1 MSVDDIIE
9 DASALDLEI
18 AGAIGNFSVSPKVGE
33 SSIPVRYIQTHV
45 GFSLDDTQQQRLFEN
60 LVPVREIFGPK
71 DLGFD
76 ELMQRD
82 IDDGRVSSS
91 LIPYLISVS
100 RGDQVK
106 FFPPIVAVA
115 VPVGPEKQLLKEYP
129 STIEV
134 DAADDK
140 QRVFRRTTAGPK
152 GEEAF
157 QFEQL
162 MRGDRAREF
171 DNARLRLNTMKTKLV
186 IVDGQ
191 HRAMALLAL
200 YRNVKG
206 WPDRTAAFKNYYSR
220 WSKELLRDNL
230 REISLP
236 IVVCVFPTLDGRHG
250 HKASVVT
257 ACRSIFLALN
267 KNARP
272 VSDARNILLDDYDIV
287 SHFERRILSQIKD
300 IAPDSSHALRLWNFE
315 LDSDENKVQV
325 STTVAFSGVMPLYSM
340 LERVLL
346 PQDRVDG
353 LLAPAKKYGKVKYL
367 DGCLRRLDGANL
379 LGAEVSKGINRRAF
393 SPDAAVKLTD
403 SFDRRYGKYIVSAF
417 SGLFPYSAMAKAAL
431 QLQVRLQAR
440 GEHQVHAML
449 FEGQGILRVFDSYL
463 QSLETEISDKYE
475 GKIPPP
481 ELKAGRDEFRA
492 LAQRLET
499 YETEFYLS
507 RAMEYFGLTEKRAE
521 PLVAVANELF
531 RTPLST
537 AAFQTALFN
546 TLFQVLEVLNKGV
559 RGGIVQG
566 DGIDDAVAN
575 EYMSS
580 LNAWFTPKDDG
591 GARRV
596 LGTLVGA
603 AKGAASQG
611 TLRVT
616 KSATTLRNVV
626 VGGELKPDEWPRFRY
641 LLLEIWRSQ
650 DAEVAGLLSGYRT
663 KCREEAARSYFSRR
677 IREYCEEEGID
688 LADIAASTRH
698 SKKVEGLLG
707 ESVDNFYG
715 ALQVAEADVNA
726 GTSDELRAWMHKGS
740 VLAAPDEE

>member
-1 MSVDDIIE
+1 MATDDIIE

-18 AGAIGNFSVSPKVGE
+18 AGAVGNFAVSPKEGE

-45 GFSLDDTQQQRLFEN
+45 RFSLDDTHQQRLFEN
-60 LVPVREIFGPK
+60 LVPVREIFGPR

-106 FFPPIVAVA
+106 FFPPIVAVV

-129 STIEV
+129 LTIEADSV
-134 DAADDK
+134 DDK
-140 QRVFRRTTAGPK
+140 QRTFRRTTSGPK

-157 QFEQL
+157 QFELL
-162 MRGDRAREF
+162 MRGDKAREF

-206 WPDRTAAFKNYYSR
+206 WPDKTAAFRNYYSR

-236 IVVCVFPTLDGRHG
+236 IVVCVFPTLDGNHAHR
-250 HKASVVT
+250 ASVVT

-272 VSDARNILLDDYDIV
+272 VSDARNILLDDYDMI
-287 SHFERRILSQIKD
+287 SHFERKILSRIKD

-346 PQDRVDG
+346 PQEQVTG
-353 LLAPAKKYGKVKYL
+353 LSAPARKYGNVKNL
-367 DGCLRRLDGANL
+367 DGCLHRLDGANL

-393 SPDAAVKLTD
+393 SNDAAAKLTE
-403 SFDRRYGKYIVSAF
+403 SFDQRYGSYIISMFAGFAPFV
-417 SGLFPYSAMAKAAL
+417 AMSKAAL
-431 QLQVRLQAR
+431 KLQVRLQAR

-463 QSLETEISDKYE
+463 QSLETEISDKYD
-475 GKIPPP
+475 GKSPPP

-492 LAQRLET
+492 LAQRLAG
-499 YETEFYLS
+499 YESEFYLS
-507 RAMEYFGLTEKRAE
+507 RVEEYFGVTEKRAE
-521 PLVAVANELF
+521 PLVAATNELF
-531 RTPLST
+531 KSPFST

-546 TLFQVLEVLNKGV
+546 TLFHVLEMANKGPRGGVV
-559 RGGIVQG
+559 RG
-566 DGIDDAVAN
+566 DSADDAVAS
-575 EYMSS
+575 EYLAS
-580 LNAWFTPKDDG
+580 LNKWFSPRDDA

-603 AKGAASQG
+603 SKGSAAQG
-611 TLRVT
+611 TLRVS
-616 KSATTLRNVV
+616 KSAATLRNIVI
-626 VGGELKPDEWPRFRY
+626 GGELKPDEWPRFRY
-641 LLLEIWRSQ
+641 LLLEIWRSE
-650 DAEVAGLLSGYRT
+650 DPEREELLNLHRM
-663 KCREEAARSYFSRR
+663 KCREEAARAYFGRR

-688 LADIAASTRH
+688 LADIAASSRH

-707 ESVDNFYG
+707 DSVETFHA
-715 ALQVAEADVNA
+715 ALHVADAKLDA
-726 GTSDELRAWMHKGS
+726 GSTDELRQWMHRGS
-740 VLAAPDEE
+740 VLAGSENE